1 MKNLRFEFSNY
12 DKVFNLSSNIVLFLR
27 KKSSFIEA
35 NLIVFR
41 EEEVSYKFSLDNS
54 CILDTLK
61 VNYFDNK
68 IFFVWQ
74 NVESNIIL
82 SIFRI
87 EGENIF
93 NKNQIIVSY
102 DYTKTSK
109 SPLINY
115 ESNKLLVFWL
125 ESNCYNKDYSKF
137 ELKQNTYELDETL
150 DDLYVNLIDSKTLVE
165 NIEISLVNKVYNTD
179 LVIENNNYY
188 FVYAYK
194 NKFNKYK
201 ILFMDID
208 KKNSFYIN
216 SNEIN
221 IISLSMFNL
230 RNKIYIFWINDT
242 ENIYGRVIEK
252 KKNNESILEK
262 ELISTLK
269 NPFDF
274 FYQNKD
280 LYQSLDDDKLLKIP
294 LKLTRGEIVEL
305 LIYSSGKNSFIIIF
319 DSTNQ
324 VKMQIKFEI
333 NNLVSLD
340 NKNIFNNSDI
350 VTISLTTDISINH
363 IIFFKYSIIND
374 FLVCYQNREIKS
386 DYNIS
391 KIEEILLELNKG
403 VNQINDELIN
413 YDKKSIAIFKLFN
426 ELK

>member
-165 NIEISLVNKVYNTD
+165 NIEISLINKVYNTD
-179 LVIENNNYY
+179 LVIENDNYY

-216 SNEIN
+216 SDEIN

-252 KKNNESILEK
+252 RNNESILEK

-374 FLVCYQNREIKS
+374 FLICYQNREIKS

>member
-179 LVIENNNYY
+179 LVIENDNYY

-216 SNEIN
+216 SDEIN

-252 KKNNESILEK
+252 RNNESILEK

-374 FLVCYQNREIKS
+374 FLICYQNREIKS

>member
-165 NIEISLVNKVYNTD
+165 NIEISLVNKIYNTD
-179 LVIENNNYY
+179 LIIENDNYY

-216 SNEIN
+216 SDEIN

-252 KKNNESILEK
+252 RNNESILEK

-374 FLVCYQNREIKS
+374 FLICYQNREIKS